1 MALGSIFLSLSH
13 ASVPSHV
20 ANVCF
25 FRFILLLERLLI
37 PVLHAPLHPRQHFA
51 PACGLYDK
59 MVLVWGKRHDR
70 EHVESSVRI
79 HHCRGLCSLSVL
91 LLEKIQR
98 HQFCRTFFAQ
108 WHGAQFVAHLEPTAL
123 VLLAS
128 AFKFVLTATISEAT
142 AMTTVRRR
150 KRRTRR
156 RKWKQVTLTG
166 DHPQAGLMC
175 VSHSLSWPQKV
186 ISKFHPER
194 RFPKIPDAA
203 SSLGLL
209 TSFFVCVCVQVM
221 QERVLQAP
229 TTCENCIEDSFP
241 GAYIRETTPPP
252 TQLRAITSSQPS
264 LRAFQE
270 HLMATSDSS
279 KLCG

>member
-1 MALGSIFLSLSH
+1 M
-13 ASVPSHV
+13 
-20 ANVCF
+20 
-25 FRFILLLERLLI
+25 
-37 PVLHAPLHPRQHFA
+37 
-51 PACGLYDK
+51 
-59 MVLVWGKRHDR
+59 
-70 EHVESSVRI
+70 
-79 HHCRGLCSLSVL
+79 SVL

-209 TSFFVCVCVQVM
+209 TSFFVCV
-221 QERVLQAP
+221 
-229 TTCENCIEDSFP
+229 
-241 GAYIRETTPPP
+241 
-252 TQLRAITSSQPS
+252 
-264 LRAFQE
+264 
-270 HLMATSDSS
+270 S
-279 KLCG
+279 KLCRNVYSKLPPPVKIALKTHFLERTLEKRLLRRRSFAQ